1 MTKAKKAQK
10 SHLKAVTGSNRV
22 ESGIYP
28 ATGSLIG
35 STTPR
40 IASKPSELPSK
51 GTEMIEFARSIGMKL
66 MPWQEWLAMES
77 HRVKPDGRW
86 LNSQICVVVA
96 RQSGKTTFQIM
107 RALTGLFVWNE
118 PLQIGTAHRL
128 TTSLETFRHM
138 VSIIEAN
145 AVLSSQVKRIR
156 WAHGSEEIELLNGNR
171 YMVKA
176 GGAAARGISRPET
189 IFLDELREMKDLD
202 SFASLRYTAMA
213 SKNPMVIG
221 LSNAGDQHS
230 VVLNQLRER
239 GLAAA
244 SGAADDIGYFEWS
257 AATDDINDP
266 ENWKAA
272 NPALGYTVHEDNIR
286 AVLNDPP
293 DVVRTEVLCRWVATI
308 SSAIP
313 QDAWNEC
320 GEDDLQLDPLA
331 PTWLGLDF
339 SPDRRSAALVGAQKM
354 SEDRFQVR
362 LLHTWT
368 NPIALD
374 DRAVANDVATY
385 ARKYATET
393 VAFSRRTAA
402 ASAMRLQPAGISIT
416 DIDGA
421 IYAQACDELLGAIT
435 SRRLRHANQP
445 ELTSQVLS
453 AARLRMGDTGWVIGR
468 RASQSTVTACVAAAL
483 VSHFA
488 TRPSTE
494 IDILVG

>member
-1 MTKAKKAQK
+1 MTKAKSARKG
-10 SHLKAVTGSNRV
+10 SLKVVTGSNPPT
-22 ESGIYP
+22 SGLVP
-28 ATGSLIG
+28 DLQPLLG

-40 IASKPSELPSK
+40 IASKPSDLPSK
-51 GTEMIEFARSIGMKL
+51 GQEMIDFAEQIGVPL
-66 MPWQEWLAMES
+66 MPWQKWLALES

-86 LNSQICVVVA
+86 ANPQVCVVVA
-96 RQSGKTTFQIM
+96 RQSGKTTFQKI
-107 RALTGLFVWNE
+107 RALTGLYLWNE

-128 TTSLETFRHM
+128 TTSLETFRDI
-138 VSIIEAN
+138 VSIVEN
-145 AVLSSQVKRIR
+145 NDSLRQQVKRIR

-189 IFLDELREMKDLD
+189 IYLDELREMKDLE
-202 SFASLRYTAMA
+202 SFASLRYTMMA
-213 SKNPMVIG
+213 AKNPMVVA

-244 SGAADDIGYFEWS
+244 SGAQDSIGYFEWS
-257 AATDDINDP
+257 GYTDDINDV

-272 NPALGYTVHEDNIR
+272 NPALGYTIHEDNIR

-313 QDAWNEC
+313 QDAWNDC
-320 GEDDLQLDPLA
+320 GEDNLQLDPA
-331 PTWLGLDF
+331 ANTWLGLDF
-339 SPDRRSAALVGAQKM
+339 SPDRRSAALVGAQKL
-354 SEDRFQVR
+354 SDDRFVVK

-374 DRAVANDVATY
+374 DKAVANDVATY
-385 ARKYATET
+385 ARKYPTET

-402 ASAMRLQPAGISIT
+402 ASAVRLQPAGIHIT

-421 IYAQACDELLGAIT
+421 LYAQACDELLGAIT
-435 SRRLRHANQP
+435 SRRLRHTNQADF
-445 ELTSQVLS
+445 TTQVLS
-453 AARLRMGDTGWVIGR
+453 AARLPMGDTGWVIGR
-468 RASQSTVTACVAAAL
+468 RASASTVTACVAAAL
-483 VSHFA
+483 VTHFA
-488 TRPSTE
+488 TRPTTE

>member
-1 MTKAKKAQK
+1 MIDFAAQ
-10 SHLKAVTGSNRV
+10 
-22 ESGIYP
+22 
-28 ATGSLIG
+28 IG
-35 STTPR
+35 L
-40 IASKPSELPSK
+40 E
-51 GTEMIEFARSIGMKL
+51 L
-66 MPWQEWLAMES
+66 MPWQKWLAIES
-77 HRVKPDGRW
+77 HRIKPDNRW
-86 LNSQICVVVA
+86 ANPQLCVVVA
-96 RQSGKTTFQIM
+96 RQSGKTTFQII

-138 VSIIEAN
+138 VSIIESN
-145 AVLSSQVKRIR
+145 ASLKAQVRRIR

-189 IFLDELREMKDLD
+189 IYLDELREMKDLE
-202 SFASLRYTAMA
+202 SFASLRYTMMA
-213 SKNPMVIG
+213 AKNPMVVA

-244 SGAADDIGYFEWS
+244 AGAKDDIGYFEWS
-257 AATDDINDP
+257 GHTDDINDV

-272 NPALGYTVHEDNIR
+272 NPALGYTIHEDNIR

-320 GEDDLQLDPLA
+320 GEDDLQLDPTA
-331 PTWLGLDF
+331 ATWLGLDF
-339 SPDRRSAALVGAQKM
+339 SPDRRSAALVGAQKL
-354 SEDRFQVR
+354 SDDRFIVR

-374 DRAVANDVATY
+374 DKAVANDVAMY
-385 ARKYATET
+385 ARKYPTET

-402 ASAMRLQPAGISIT
+402 ASAVRLQPAGIHIT

-421 IYAQACDELLGAIT
+421 RYAQACDELLGAIT

-445 ELTSQVLS
+445 ELTTQVLS
-453 AARLRMGDTGWVIGR
+453 AARLPMGDTGWVIGR
-468 RASQSTVTACVAAAL
+468 RASASTVTACVASAL
-483 VSHFA
+483 VTHFA
-488 TRPSTE
+488 TRPTTE

>member
-22 ESGIYP
+22 ESGIFP
-28 ATGSLIG
+28 PTGSIVG

-40 IASKPSELPSK
+40 IASKPSDLPSK
-51 GTEMIEFARSIGMKL
+51 GVEMIEFARDIGMKL
-66 MPWQEWLAMES
+66 MPWQEWLAIES

-86 LNSQICVVVA
+86 LNSQVCVVVA

-257 AATDDINDP
+257 AATDNINDV

-272 NPALGYTVHEDNIR
+272 NPALGYTIHEDNIR

-320 GEDDLQLDPLA
+320 GEDDLQLDPNA
-331 PTWLGLDF
+331 TPTPTPTLTPTPTPTP
-339 SPDRRSAALVGAQKM
+339 SPTKVVYTMDKVKLNNTDRSCWSVVDGNVYDLTRWINSHPGGA
-354 SEDRFQVR
+354 
-362 LLHTWT
+362 
-368 NPIALD
+368 
-374 DRAVANDVATY
+374 
-385 ARKYATET
+385 
-393 VAFSRRTAA
+393 
-402 ASAMRLQPAGISIT
+402 
-416 DIDGA
+416 GA
-421 IYAQACDELLGAIT
+421 IRSMCGVDGTRAFLNQHEGRREPIQRLSMYLLG
-435 SRRLRHANQP
+435 P
-445 ELTSQVLS
+445 LS
-453 AARLRMGDTGWVIGR
+453 K
-468 RASQSTVTACVAAAL
+468 
-483 VSHFA
+483 
-488 TRPSTE
+488 
-494 IDILVG
+494 

>member
-10 SHLKAVTGSNRV
+10 SQLKVVTGSNTD
-22 ESGIYP
+22 ESGFVP
-28 ATGSLIG
+28 AVGTLLG

-40 IASKPSELPSK
+40 IASKPLAMPSK
-51 GTEMIEFARSIGMKL
+51 GQEMIDFAAEIGVKL
-66 MPWQEWLAMES
+66 MPWQKWLAIES

-86 LNSQICVVVA
+86 AHPIVCVVVA
-96 RQSGKTTFQIM
+96 RQSGKTTFQM
-107 RALTGLFVWNE
+107 LRALTGLFVWDE

-138 VSIIEAN
+138 VSIIDSNAN
-145 AVLSSQVKRIR
+145 LRSQVKRIR

-239 GLAAA
+239 GMAAA

-257 AATDDINDP
+257 AETDDINDP
-266 ENWKAA
+266 QNWRAA
-272 NPALGYTVHEDNIR
+272 NPALGYTIHEDNIR

-313 QDAWNEC
+313 QDAWNDC
-320 GEDDLQLDPLA
+320 GEDDLQLDSTQ

-339 SPDRRSAALVGAQKM
+339 SPDRRSAALVGAQKL
-354 SEDRFQVR
+354 SEDRFVVR

-368 NPIALD
+368 NPVALD

-385 ARKYATET
+385 ARKFPTET

-435 SRRLRHANQP
+435 SRRLRHGNQA

-483 VSHFA
+483 VTHFA

>member
-10 SHLKAVTGSNRV
+10 SQLKVVTGSNTD
-22 ESGIYP
+22 ESGFDP
-28 ATGSLIG
+28 AVGTLLG

-40 IASKPSELPSK
+40 IASKPLSLPSK
-51 GTEMIEFARSIGMKL
+51 GQEMVDFAAEIGVKL
-66 MPWQEWLAMES
+66 MPWQKWLAIES

-86 LNSQICVVVA
+86 AHPIVCVVVA
-96 RQSGKTTFQIM
+96 RQSGKTTFQM
-107 RALTGLFVWNE
+107 LRALTGLFVWDE

-138 VSIIEAN
+138 VSIIDSNAN
-145 AVLSSQVKRIR
+145 LRSQVKRIR

-213 SKNPMVIG
+213 SRNPMVIG

-239 GLAAA
+239 GMAAA

-257 AATDDINDP
+257 AETDDINDP
-266 ENWKAA
+266 QNWRAA
-272 NPALGYTVHEDNIR
+272 NPALGYTIHEDNIR

-313 QDAWNEC
+313 QDAWNDC
-320 GEDDLQLDPLA
+320 GEDDLQLDPTQ

-339 SPDRRSAALVGAQKM
+339 SPDRRSAALVGAQKL
-354 SEDRFQVR
+354 SEDRFVVR

-368 NPIALD
+368 NPVALD

-385 ARKYATET
+385 ARKFPTET

-416 DIDGA
+416 DIDGG

-435 SRRLRHANQP
+435 SRRLRHGNQA

-483 VSHFA
+483 VTHFA

>member
-10 SHLKAVTGSNRV
+10 SRLTVIAGSNQD
-22 ESGIYP
+22 ESGFHLSASP
-28 ATGSLIG
+28 LKG

-40 IASKPSELPSK
+40 IASKARTLPSK
-51 GTEMIEFARSIGMKL
+51 GQEMIDFAAQIGLEL
-66 MPWQEWLAMES
+66 MPWQKWLAIES
-77 HRVKPDGRW
+77 HRIKPDGRW
-86 LNSQICVVVA
+86 AHPQVCVVVA
-96 RQSGKTTFQIM
+96 RQSGKTTFQII
-107 RALTGLFVWNE
+107 RALAGLYLWDE

-138 VSIIEAN
+138 VSIIESNAN
-145 AVLSSQVKRIR
+145 LRSQVKKIR
-156 WAHGSEEIELLNGNR
+156 WAHGSEEIELKNGNR

-189 IFLDELREMKDLD
+189 IFLDELREMKDLE
-202 SFASLRYTAMA
+202 SFASLRYTMMA
-213 SKNPMVIG
+213 AKNPMVIA

-230 VVLNQLRER
+230 VVLNLLRER

-244 SGAADDIGYFEWS
+244 SGAKDDIGYFEWS
-257 AATDDINDP
+257 GASDDITDP

-272 NPALGYTVHEDNIR
+272 NPALGYTIHEDNIR

-320 GEDDLQLDPLA
+320 GEDGLELDPKA
-331 PTWLGLDF
+331 ATWLGLDF
-339 SPDRRSAALVGAQKM
+339 SPDRRSAALVGAQKLP
-354 SEDRFQVR
+354 EDRFVVK

-374 DRAVANDVATY
+374 DKAVANDVASY
-385 ARKYATET
+385 VRKYATET

-402 ASAMRLQPAGISIT
+402 ASAMRLQPAGIHIT

-421 IYAQACDELLGAIT
+421 MYAQACDELLGAIT

-445 ELTSQVLS
+445 EFTSQVLS

-468 RASQSTVTACVAAAL
+468 RASGSTVTACVAAAL
-483 VSHFA
+483 VTHFA

>member
-1 MTKAKKAQK
+1 
-10 SHLKAVTGSNRV
+10 
-22 ESGIYP
+22 
-28 ATGSLIG
+28 
-35 STTPR
+35 
-40 IASKPSELPSK
+40 
-51 GTEMIEFARSIGMKL
+51 
-66 MPWQEWLAMES
+66 
-77 HRVKPDGRW
+77 
-86 LNSQICVVVA
+86 
-96 RQSGKTTFQIM
+96 
-107 RALTGLFVWNE
+107 
-118 PLQIGTAHRL
+118 
-128 TTSLETFRHM
+128 
-138 VSIIEAN
+138 
-145 AVLSSQVKRIR
+145 
-156 WAHGSEEIELLNGNR
+156 
-171 YMVKA
+171 
-176 GGAAARGISRPET
+176 
-189 IFLDELREMKDLD
+189 
-202 SFASLRYTAMA
+202 
-213 SKNPMVIG
+213 
-221 LSNAGDQHS
+221 
-230 VVLNQLRER
+230 
-239 GLAAA
+239 
-244 SGAADDIGYFEWS
+244 
-257 AATDDINDP
+257 
-266 ENWKAA
+266 
-272 NPALGYTVHEDNIR
+272 
-286 AVLNDPP
+286 
-293 DVVRTEVLCRWVATI
+293 
-308 SSAIP
+308 
-313 QDAWNEC
+313 
-320 GEDDLQLDPLA
+320 
-331 PTWLGLDF
+331 
-339 SPDRRSAALVGAQKM
+339 M